1 MKTMVLILV
10 LLSGC
15 VGTHRNIEVLDN
27 GDMKVTITKCHLYYY
42 ENMVKIVPKG
52 EKYLDDEGTISV
64 DMERNKK

>member
-15 VGTHRNIEVLDN
+15 VGSHRDMKVLDN

-42 ENMVKIVPKG
+42 ENIEKIVPKG
-52 EKYLDDEGTISV
+52 EKYVDDEGTMSI
-64 DMERNKK
+64 DMERDGK